1 MVVKNLLPRLSQD
14 FLKILNDEEY
24 YDITIEVG
32 NEDCTRVFR
41 AHKVILYYR
50 SPYLQRILSTDKKK
64 NDGTLAHIK
73 LPNILPEI
81 FQIIL
86 SYLYGGKLSLDEYDT
101 SDVMKILD
109 AASELNLQELFT
121 YLQSFLIRNK
131 TNWMEQN
138 FNLIYQMSFENDS
151 FAEFKNY
158 CNDLITKEPN
168 KIFETTNFSSISE
181 NLLVTIIQSDNLQM
195 NEIQIW
201 EHVLNWGL
209 AKNPELPSDPATY
222 SKQNFKTLKNTLQH
236 CIPLIEFHNL
246 SSREFVDKVLPYEKV
261 FPKDI
266 YRDLIKSFLNLL
278 NPDSRPNGSSDR
290 PRPCN
295 IRESEKIVGSRIIT
309 QQHVELI
316 SKWIDRLEITD
327 QLIPSYEFKLLF
339 SGSRDGLDRDKF
351 HEICDNKLRTVTIV
365 KVKGSNEILGGYNP
379 LEWKSNGNYGITK
392 DSFIFSFNS
401 NRINNYILSRI
412 MNKNNAIKN
421 HFYYGPSFGEN
432 DLVIWSSSFGNYC
445 KRSSYLKPIRQTKN
459 KFDVEECEVFQIIHN
474 EPIDS
479 NN

>member
-24 YDITIEVG
+24 YDITIEV
-32 NEDCTRVFR
+32 
-41 AHKVILYYR
+41 
-50 SPYLQRILSTDKKK
+50 
-64 NDGTLAHIK
+64 
-73 LPNILPEI
+73 EI

-109 AASELNLQELFT
+109 AASELNLQE
-121 YLQSFLIRNK
+121 
-131 TNWMEQN
+131 
-138 FNLIYQMSFENDS
+138 
-151 FAEFKNY
+151 
-158 CNDLITKEPN
+158 
-168 KIFETTNFSSISE
+168 
-181 NLLVTIIQSDNLQM
+181 
-195 NEIQIW
+195 
-201 EHVLNWGL
+201 
-209 AKNPELPSDPATY
+209 
-222 SKQNFKTLKNTLQH
+222 
-236 CIPLIEFHNL
+236 
-246 SSREFVDKVLPYEKV
+246 EFVDKVLPYEKV

-309 QQHVELI
+309 QQH
-316 SKWIDRLEITD
+316 
-327 QLIPSYEFKLLF
+327 
-339 SGSRDGLDRDKF
+339 
-351 HEICDNKLRTVTIV
+351 
-365 KVKGSNEILGGYNP
+365 
-379 LEWKSNGNYGITK
+379 
-392 DSFIFSFNS
+392 
-401 NRINNYILSRI
+401 
-412 MNKNNAIKN
+412 NNAIKN